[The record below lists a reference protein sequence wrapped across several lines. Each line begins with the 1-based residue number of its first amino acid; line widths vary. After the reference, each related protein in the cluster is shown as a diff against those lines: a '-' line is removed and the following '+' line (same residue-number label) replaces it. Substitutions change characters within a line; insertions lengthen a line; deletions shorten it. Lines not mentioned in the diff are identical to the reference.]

1 MEPGKIDV
9 NITFDE
15 NNQIR
20 VLSSEKYRET
30 ENLKSECID
39 FLKSK
44 YFVGPNFLI
53 CGFNLNRNHVF
64 QRDGYH
70 TDWCPWAA
78 STKNRRRQTEGHRRQ
93 EQDRG
98 WGRQPKKERAR
109 TENINQWEENDA
121 RETDIPTRISLQGR
135 GWAEVDNRKIEQ

>member
-1 MEPGKIDV
+1 MTTSADPVLSAQHHELVKDELFAFARYLYEEIESHTSV

-44 YFVGPNFLI
+44 CAI
-53 CGFNLNRNHVF
+53 
-64 QRDGYH
+64 
-70 TDWCPWAA
+70 
-78 STKNRRRQTEGHRRQ
+78 
-93 EQDRG
+93 
-98 WGRQPKKERAR
+98 
-109 TENINQWEENDA
+109 
-121 RETDIPTRISLQGR
+121 
-135 GWAEVDNRKIEQ
+135 